1 MSLAEKYLNQYE
13 VERSLVHENN
23 LKLKVMKN
31 RKSIIARLTVL
42 LGITIL
48 AVLGILISCEK
59 ENFTPISEN
68 SMVKTAQTDLT
79 SNELPMVDICGTM
92 MSKKLLTDQKKEVGT
107 AFLFN
112 DTKYF
117 YVHAAVNA
125 DYKVKNAYLFTGK
138 KDEIPLTTAGD
149 PDFQHFNHQI
159 VNQGFSTVRSFK
171 IPLEELTGKFSVALM
186 LQVLPKNDTY
196 TFLKLKAWGE
206 GQSFGT
212 TIGKRGMFFP
222 YEKGVCLYI
231 DRDEPAAANE

>member
-1 MSLAEKYLNQYE
+1 
-13 VERSLVHENN
+13 
-23 LKLKVMKN
+23 MKN
-31 RKSIIARLTVL
+31 TKSMIARLTVL

-68 SMVKTAQTDLT
+68 SIDKTAQTDLT
-79 SNELPMVDICGTM
+79 SKELPLVDICGTM

-112 DTKYF
+112 DKKFF

-125 DYKVKNAYLFTGK
+125 DYKVKNAYLYTGK
-138 KDEIPLTTAGD
+138 KEEIPLNTAGD
-149 PDFQHFNHQI
+149 PDFQNFNHQI

-186 LQVLPKNDTY
+186 LQILPKNETY
-196 TFLKLKAWGE
+196 TFLKLKAWAQ
-206 GQSFGT
+206 GQIFGANN
-212 TIGKRGMFFP
+212 GKRGMFFP
-222 YEKGVCLYI
+222 YEKGVCLYVEG
-231 DRDEPAAANE
+231 DEPAAANE

>member
-1 MSLAEKYLNQYE
+1 
-13 VERSLVHENN
+13 
-23 LKLKVMKN
+23 MKN
-31 RKSIIARLTVL
+31 TKSIIARLTVL
-42 LGITIL
+42 FGITIL
-48 AVLGILISCEK
+48 AALGILISCEK

-68 SMVKTAQTDLT
+68 SMEKSVQSDLT
-79 SNELPMVDICGTM
+79 SNEMPIVDVCGTM

-112 DTKYF
+112 DKRYF

-138 KDEIPLTTAGD
+138 KEEIPLTTAGD

-186 LQVLPKNDTY
+186 LQILPKNDSY
-196 TFLKLKAWGE
+196 NFLKLKAWGQ
-206 GQSFGT
+206 GQSFGANV
-212 TIGKRGMFFP
+212 GKRGMFFP
-222 YEKGVCLYI
+222 YEKGICLYI
-231 DRDEPAAANE
+231 DREEPAAANE